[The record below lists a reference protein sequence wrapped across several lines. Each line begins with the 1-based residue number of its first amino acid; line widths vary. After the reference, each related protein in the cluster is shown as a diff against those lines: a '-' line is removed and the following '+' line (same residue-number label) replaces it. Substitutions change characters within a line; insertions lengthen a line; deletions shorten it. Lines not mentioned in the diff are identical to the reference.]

1 MNRTISCTLNLVCDD
16 SFDFIDAE
24 SACFTLGFNYGGTFE
39 TVNMRDKW
47 SEAEIPI
54 LMDNVN
60 CASNSTNFLSCAN
73 NGFGNHNCGH
83 DENVLLTC
91 FESGKT

>member
-1 MNRTISCTLNLVCDD
+1 MNSSKWYTPDLVCDD
-16 SFDFIDAE
+16 SFDLIDAE
-24 SACFTLGFNYGGTFE
+24 AACYTLGFTYGGTFE

-47 SEAEIPI
+47 SGAEIPI
-54 LMDNVN
+54 WMDNVE
-60 CASNSTNFLSCAN
+60 CESNSTNFLSCEN

-91 FESGKT
+91 FESG